1 MEALI
6 ANHQRRF
13 WKTPSAYRSV
23 LHDRAAGAALWK
35 QASERRV
42 HLAGCI
48 RIPLRIPLRIS
59 LRVLGLAFT
68 LTDTQATHAP
78 NA

>member
-1 MEALI
+1 MGVLI

-13 WKTPSAYRSV
+13 WKTSSAYRSV
-23 LHDRAAGAALWK
+23 LHERAAGAALWK

-48 RIPLRIPLRIS
+48 RIPLR
-59 LRVLGLAFT
+59 VLGLALT
-68 LTDTQATHAP
+68 LTDTQAAHAP
-78 NA
+78 DA